1 MKTRYDAGMT
11 EEKIQPENALPVALI
26 LAGGLSRR
34 MGGAPKA
41 LAPIGGATL
50 IDLVVAKA
58 QKQFDCVAIN
68 YDRADPQAEAAF
80 ARFGLPLVA
89 DALSGHAGPLAGV
102 LAGLDY
108 AAGLGRSHLVTL
120 PCDSPFLPDD
130 LAARFAAAA
139 REKPDGLACAASG
152 GQWHPVA
159 ALWPV
164 ALSEDLR
171 RALVEQGMRKVRVFQ
186 KIHGCAILEWP
197 DAPRDPFFNINTPD
211 DLLLARKMIGR
222 GEKA

>member
-1 MKTRYDAGMT
+1 MT
-11 EEKIQPENALPVALI
+11 EEDMRPENSLPVALI

-41 LAPIGGATL
+41 LAAIGGATL
-50 IDLVVAKA
+50 LDLVLAKA
-58 QKQFDCVAIN
+58 RKQFDCVAIN
-68 YDRADPQAEAAF
+68 YDRADRQAETAF

-102 LAGLDY
+102 LAGMDY
-108 AAGLGRSHLVTL
+108 AAGLGRSHLLTL

-139 REKPDGLACAASG
+139 REKPDGIFCAASG
-152 GQWHPVA
+152 GQWHPVV

-164 ALSEDLR
+164 GLSENLR
-171 RALVEQGMRKVRVFQ
+171 RAMVEEDIRKVRIFQ
-186 KIHGCAILEWP
+186 ENHGCAVLEWP
-197 DAPRDPFFNINTPD
+197 DAPRDPFFNVNTPG
-211 DLLLARKMIGR
+211 DLRLARTLLAERD
-222 GEKA
+222 EA